1 MGFDDGRVYGQSGH
15 GLVGLYRYDLVGVR
29 REFTVSSYTADRGRC
44 TRVGDLGH
52 WFLRE
57 FALRCF

>member
-15 GLVGLYRYDLVGVR
+15 GLVGLNRYGLIGVR
-29 REFTVSSYTADRGRC
+29 REFSVSSYTADRGRRTC
-44 TRVGDLGH
+44 MGDFGH
-52 WFLRE
+52 WFLCE